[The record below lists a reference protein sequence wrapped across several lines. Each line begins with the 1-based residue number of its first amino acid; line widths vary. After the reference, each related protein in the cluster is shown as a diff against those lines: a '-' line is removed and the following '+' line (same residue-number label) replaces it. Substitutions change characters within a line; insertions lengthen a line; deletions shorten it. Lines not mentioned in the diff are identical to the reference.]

1 MESNGKGNSLS
12 GVRLDHGV
20 ETGPIIFGEPGTN
33 GQHSFYQLM
42 HQGRVVP
49 AEFIGFVK
57 SQTPVNLPNEPVPNH
72 EELMSN
78 FFAQPDALA
87 MGKDYEQLK
96 KEGVPDN
103 LIEHKRFLGDRPSIS
118 ILFTDSLTPYTCG

>member
-1 MESNGKGNSLS
+1 M
-12 GVRLDHGV
+12 
-20 ETGPIIFGEPGTN
+20 I
-33 GQHSFYQLM
+33 
-42 HQGRVVP
+42 P

-57 SQTPVNLPNEPVPNH
+57 SQTPVNLPGEAVPNH

-87 MGKDYEQLK
+87 MGKDYEKLK
-96 KEGVPDN
+96 EEKVPEE
-103 LIEHKRFLGDRPSIS
+103 LLEHKRFLGDRPSLS